1 MFIILISPQFKSHKN
16 STSSLFH
23 WQTLG
28 QLQQVRR
35 HETNADVEEKPW
47 SLVYLKQTLGQI
59 KSKNKNSPYKGWWR
73 SVWSLCL
80 YFWRNFSAR
89 SAASGM
95 SGWLATALLTTCSE
109 KTSTVRAQALSG
121 GKNKHIK
128 PIFTLM
134 QITSW
139 TQMMWNSILQWLMM
153 HRWGF
158 YSTDTDYLFLMADT
172 MKIIVNFTFL
182 YFKKKFLTC
191 SLCTPEGKKG

>member
-1 MFIILISPQFKSHKN
+1 MHSTCGACIVAWHSVMFHLILSTAPCLSFWYHHSFKKKDGKPKTFN
-16 STSSLFH
+16 IKSSLFH
-23 WQTLG
+23 WQTLW

-35 HETNADVEEKPW
+35 HETNADVEEKTW
-47 SLVYLKQTLGQI
+47 SLVDLKQSLGQT

-109 KTSTVRAQALSG
+109 KTRTVISYVQNIHSIQVLR
-121 GKNKHIK
+121 GKNKQIK

-134 QITSW
+134 QITS
-139 TQMMWNSILQWLMM
+139 
-153 HRWGF
+153 
-158 YSTDTDYLFLMADT
+158 
-172 MKIIVNFTFL
+172 
-182 YFKKKFLTC
+182 
-191 SLCTPEGKKG
+191 